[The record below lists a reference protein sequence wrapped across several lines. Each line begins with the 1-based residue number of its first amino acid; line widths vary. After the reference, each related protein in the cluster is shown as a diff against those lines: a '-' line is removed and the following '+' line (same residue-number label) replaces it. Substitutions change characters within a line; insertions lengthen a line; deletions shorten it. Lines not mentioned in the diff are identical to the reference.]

1 MVPYNSAPP
10 FEREEDLEVLCVYPR
25 GEKEKGKRQ
34 QRVER
39 QTRGT
44 ARHTR
49 TLSKEETRAIGRRV
63 LVAHLVELAREH
75 GGSTEED
82 ADVGVIVLLCDA
94 REDAIPVG
102 AAKVRGG
109 AEGSDSVLLRA
120 DVLHEDVRHVV
131 VLDLGGQVDVD
142 LDTVLHVLLLDGVQ
156 ERVEPLGGAKV
167 ADHPREVNLC
177 SACSAFATARRS
189 GHGTLERRV
198 GLELLKLFIRY
209 QIDLRILE
217 QIISKYGSFQPPSPD
232 SRGERRDTDTGADEQ
247 HCLVLQKVFRGR
259 AERTIDHDAGQHA
272 VQGRIRARAND
283 LAAWV
288 LLALLALL
296 VKVAAECLG
305 KVAREIADD
314 TNVHRDVVFL
324 GSAAGKILAYCV
336 GGRRKAG
343 NIPGERKGV
352 PLEVGDLRAA
362 DEDVLACTSG
372 RLLLLDLNLHHIG
385 RVLDHL

>member
-167 ADHPREVNLC
+167 ADDPR
-177 SACSAFATARRS
+177 
-189 GHGTLERRV
+189 
-198 GLELLKLFIRY
+198 K
-209 QIDLRILE
+209 IDLCRACVSALFLSTVRRGQGTVYLGETRRLGVVEVVHTVPDRLE
-217 QIISKYGSFQPPSPD
+217 DPRADYQQIRQFS
-232 SRGERRDTDTGADEQ
+232 T
-247 HCLVLQKVFRGR
+247 
-259 AERTIDHDAGQHA
+259 TIP
-272 VQGRIRARAND
+272 R
-283 LAAWV
+283 L
-288 LLALLALL
+288 
-296 VKVAAECLG
+296 
-305 KVAREIADD
+305 
-314 TNVHRDVVFL
+314 T
-324 GSAAGKILAYCV
+324 
-336 GGRRKAG
+336 RRKA
-343 NIPGERKGV
+343 
-352 PLEVGDLRAA
+352 
-362 DEDVLACTSG
+362 
-372 RLLLLDLNLHHIG
+372 
-385 RVLDHL
+385 